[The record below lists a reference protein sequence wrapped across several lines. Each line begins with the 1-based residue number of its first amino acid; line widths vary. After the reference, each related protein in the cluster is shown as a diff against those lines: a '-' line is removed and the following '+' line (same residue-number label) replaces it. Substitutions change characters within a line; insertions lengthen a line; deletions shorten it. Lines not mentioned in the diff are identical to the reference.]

1 MVRAAVGVFYWVVV
15 ALLSLFGVYV
25 SVAEGRLWPGLLVPA
40 ALALFGLWWPGLGYS
55 GAGLIVF
62 GAYPALLVT
71 RSVADQI
78 AGMNWSCSDVAF
90 DGISNPGG
98 GKFGCTV
105 VSVDL
110 VLFGV
115 CMWAVAFL
123 GTLLPWD
130 RPRPAGT

>member
-15 ALLSLFGVYV
+15 ALLALLAVYA
-25 SVAEGRLWPGLLVPA
+25 SVAEGRLWSGLLVPA
-40 ALALFGLWWPGLGYS
+40 ALALFGMWWPGLGYS

-71 RSVADQI
+71 GSVADQI
-78 AGMNWSCSDVAF
+78 SGMSWACSEVAF
-90 DGISNPGG
+90 DGISNPNGG
-98 GKFGCTV
+98 TLACTV

-110 VLFGV
+110 VLFGA

-123 GTLLPWD
+123 GILLLRG
-130 RPRPAGT
+130 RPRPAAA